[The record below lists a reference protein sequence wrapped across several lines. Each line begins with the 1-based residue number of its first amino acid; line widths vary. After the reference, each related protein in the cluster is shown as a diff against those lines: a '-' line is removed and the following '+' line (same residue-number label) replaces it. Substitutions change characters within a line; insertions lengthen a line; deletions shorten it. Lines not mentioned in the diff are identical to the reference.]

1 MENEICFTPHLLF
14 SERIKMEVIFNEW
27 CDLHNVMKAPNSLV
41 ALMES
46 MGWLN
51 TEKIKDDL
59 KKVHMVD
66 LAQSP
71 EGGNNPENPES

>member
-14 SERIKMEVIFNEW
+14 SERIKIEVIFNEW
-27 CDLHNVMKAPNSLV
+27 CDLRNVMKVPNSLV

-66 LAQSP
+66 LTQSP

>member
-14 SERIKMEVIFNEW
+14 GERIKIEVIFNEW
-27 CDLHNVMKAPNSLV
+27 CDLSNVMKAPNSLV
-41 ALMES
+41 ALMDS

-66 LAQSP
+66 LTKSP
-71 EGGNNPENPES
+71 ESGNNPENPDS